1 MKQGRWKG
9 EQEVGE
15 NGKMKEK
22 RMGESRGKKEFP
34 EYNCVFSMTYCNLNY
49 VYVCVLG
56 GWGVRP

>member
-15 NGKMKEK
+15 NGTMKEK
-22 RMGESRGKKEFP
+22 RKGESRGRKEFP
-34 EYNCVFSMTYCNLNY
+34 EYNCVFSKTYCYLNY

-56 GWGVRP
+56 GWGVCP